1 MAIGDSIQQYPLL
14 RLFVPYACGVVIGDF
29 LYPSI
34 PLLTSTAVM
43 ACVVVVIAMVGVYMV
58 CSVPWR
64 IVYGGLALIQ
74 FLVLGG
80 VCSSLSRERFGYY
93 APSV

>member
-43 ACVVVVIAMVGVYMV
+43 ACVVVVIVMVGVYMV

-64 IVYGGLALIQ
+64 IVYGGISLIQ
-74 FLVLGG
+74 FLLLGV
-80 VCSSLSRERFGYY
+80 VCYSLSRD
-93 APSV
+93 SVSYE